1 MGELEPSSGLAEFN
15 DQFKSMAKELMEKL
29 ESNDLQGAVTIIEEM
44 HKKRDEGL
52 FREVGQLTR
61 ALHES
66 IKNFHVE
73 TDEGDDKEHSEMEA
87 ASDKLSYV
95 VEMTSKAAN
104 KTMDVVEE
112 TMPIS
117 DKLLSEAQQ
126 LNDEWQKFLRKE
138 LSPAEFRELTQK
150 IADFLQAAV
159 ENSQSINS
167 NLSDILLAQDYQ
179 DLTGQVIMRVTTL
192 VRDVEQRLVN
202 LVAMAGHIDKMTGM
216 SHDDLNKMASEGDTM
231 KGVGPQVNKEV
242 ADVVSGQDD
251 VDDLLSSLG
260 F

>member
-1 MGELEPSSGLAEFN
+1 MGELNVSEGLAQFN
-15 DQFKSMAKELMEKL
+15 DQFKDMAKELVEKL
-29 ESNDLQGAVTIIEEM
+29 EGNDLQGAVTLIEEM

-73 TDEGDDKEHSEMEA
+73 TDEGTDESHSEMEA

-95 VEMTSKAAN
+95 VEMTAKAAN
-104 KTMDVVEE
+104 KTMDKVEE
-112 TMPIS
+112 TMPIN
-117 DKLLSEAQQ
+117 DTLLAEAQT

-150 IADFLQAAV
+150 IATFLQTAV
-159 ENSQSINS
+159 DHSQSINS

-216 SHDDLNKMASEGDTM
+216 SHEDLNKMASEGDAM
-231 KGVGPQVNKEV
+231 KGIGPQVNTDV

>member
-1 MGELEPSSGLAEFN
+1 MVELKPSAGLAEFN

-29 ESNDLQGAVTIIEEM
+29 DGNDLQGAVTIIENM

-66 IKNFHVE
+66 IKNFHIE
-73 TDEGDDKEHSEMEA
+73 SDDGDSTEHSEMGA

-104 KTMDVVEE
+104 KTMDKVEE
-112 TMPIS
+112 TMPIN
-117 DKLLSEAQQ
+117 DNLLAEATT
-126 LNDEWQKFLRKE
+126 LNNEWQKFLRKE

-150 IADFLQAAV
+150 IAVFLQTAV
-159 ENSQSINS
+159 DNSQSINS

-202 LVAMAGHIDKMTGM
+202 LVSMAGHIDKMSGM
-216 SHDDLNKMASEGDTM
+216 SHEDLNKMASEGDAM
-231 KGVGPQVNKEV
+231 KGIGPQVNTDA
-242 ADVVSGQDD
+242 ADVVAGQDD